1 MVRSVHD
8 FSALAGKRIAR
19 GTGQEDQAEVLA
31 YGLEVLLGI
40 VIEAG
45 IILGLAWL
53 LGITGTTIIVLVSF
67 LSFRLL
73 SGGSH
78 CTAYYRCLLLS
89 TAVFLSLGSLA
100 VPLGSL
106 LASRPWVMALAGL
119 VAFAMTWRWAPVDT
133 PQKPLPPERL
143 PARRYWC
150 QFYLLAWYVLISY
163 LPLPPAWLGATV
175 LGVLWQAFS
184 VTPAG
189 EKFTRGADFLLALAV
204 FKKGEVKERVVAD

>member
-8 FSALAGKRIAR
+8 FSVLLGEKIAR

-31 YGLEVLLGI
+31 YGLEVVLGL

-45 IILGLAWL
+45 VILGLAWL
-53 LGITGTTIIVLVSF
+53 LGITGPTIIILISF

-73 SGGSH
+73 AGGSH

-89 TAVFLSLGSLA
+89 TIVLLSLASLA
-100 VPLGSL
+100 GPLGSRL
-106 LASRPWVMALAGL
+106 VSWPWLMALSGL
-119 VAFAMTWRWAPVDT
+119 GAFFLTWRWAPVDT
-133 PQKPLPPERL
+133 PQKPLPVEKL

-150 QFYLLAWYVLISY
+150 LFFVLAWYVLISY

-189 EKFTRGADFLLALAV
+189 EKFTRGADFLLALAI
-204 FKKGEVKERVVAD
+204 FKQEEVSERVGTR

>member
-1 MVRSVHD
+1 M
-8 FSALAGKRIAR
+8 L
-19 GTGQEDQAEVLA
+19 T

-45 IILGLAWL
+45 VILGLAWL
-53 LGITGTTIIVLVSF
+53 LGITATAIVILVSF

-89 TAVFLSLGSLA
+89 TIVFLSLAALA
-100 VPLGSL
+100 GPLGDL
-106 LASRPWVMALAGL
+106 VTSRPWVMAVTGL
-119 VAFAMTWRWAPVDT
+119 GIFFMTWRWAPVDT
-133 PQKPLPPERL
+133 PQKPLPPEKL
-143 PARRYWC
+143 PARRFWC
-150 QFYLLAWYVLISY
+150 QFYILAWYVLISY
-163 LPLPPAWLGATV
+163 LPLPPAWLGATL

-204 FKKGEVKERVVAD
+204 FKKEEVKERVVAD